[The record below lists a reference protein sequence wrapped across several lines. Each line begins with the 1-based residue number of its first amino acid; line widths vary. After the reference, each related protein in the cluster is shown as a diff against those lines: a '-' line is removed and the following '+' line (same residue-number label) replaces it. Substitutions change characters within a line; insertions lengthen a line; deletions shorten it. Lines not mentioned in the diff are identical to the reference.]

1 MYIQV
6 YNKNNAKQTMLVQE
20 LTDFL
25 FEEGWRVLAF
35 LGNNV
40 TAEQIH
46 AEQEHHRQANIRQ
59 YGF

>member
-20 LTDFL
+20 LTDLL

-46 AEQEHHRQANIRQ
+46 AKQEHHRQANIRQ